1 MEKSENRIPLVR
13 RHNPL
18 TFYLRTLLYMFIALA
33 LRIVAF
39 LPLLALKWF
48 PEGSYFRWIA
58 ALCPV
63 LLIFFILPERFSFAQ
78 ALVQRSRERRF
89 SLDQATGLQNYGEK
103 LGESLLHAL
112 HVLKWAIPLA
122 AMLGWGYYL
131 YNNTDAISLMKGVG
145 DLGAGVT
152 AVWCA
157 VANFFIST
165 FGGTPLVANGSLM
178 EGIYAIGAMLGLGV
192 LILMWGVMRNSA
204 YRYIWALATLL
215 DKDPHAEARRRLRG
229 RRWKQFWVAMLNLV
243 LWTPALFVVFTTLKG
258 VLSDMSNAVFNY
270 MATKQLNLPELS
282 NAVWPL
288 LFAFLV
294 CYMPLLPV
302 RRILTAFFATKNLR
316 HLSVQPDIAPTE
328 IAGVTTTSSGAPEP
342 VAAPETATETAAQMA
357 AGQAYAPFTQPEPT
371 ELNDEAEMP
380 TPVTEPVPAYQPYH
394 AAEPA
399 PAAQTVEETVTAA
412 QATASGYAEEAP
424 TAAIEPAFTP
434 TEEAQPIP
442 MAQPAPE
449 PAVAPVTEPFA
460 AEPAEAAVE
469 TPADSM
475 EAANETPADSMDAAV
490 ETPTEAPALAEEA
503 PTVEDPAAD
512 AAAEVEEPVTDE
524 LEDFFAQ
531 PFQGTQAAPE
541 DRDGAEYEADKP
553 YPPTVNGDTAEP

>member
-18 TFYLRTLLYMFIALA
+18 TFYLRTLLYMFIALS

-48 PEGSYFRWIA
+48 PDGSYFRWIA

-112 HVLKWAIPLA
+112 HVLKWGIPLA

-270 MATKQLNLPELS
+270 MATQQLNLPELS

-342 VAAPETATETAAQMA
+342 MAAPGAATETAAQMA
-357 AGQAYAPFTQPEPT
+357 TGQAYAPFTQPEPT
-371 ELNDEAEMP
+371 ALNDEAEMP
-380 TPVTEPVPAYQPYH
+380 TPVPEPVPAYQPYH

-399 PAAQTVEETVTAA
+399 PAAQPVEETVA
-412 QATASGYAEEAP
+412 ATASGYAEEATTETID
-424 TAAIEPAFTP
+424 TAIPPA
-434 TEEAQPIP
+434 EETQPVP
-442 MAQPAPE
+442 MAEPAPE
-449 PAVAPVTEPFA
+449 PVTAPANESVAV
-460 AEPAEAAVE
+460 EPAEAAVE
-469 TPADSM
+469 TPADSV
-475 EAANETPADSMDAAV
+475 EAAV
-490 ETPTEAPALAEEA
+490 ETAAEAPALAEDA
-503 PTVEDPAAD
+503 PTVADPAAD
-512 AAAEVEEPVTDE
+512 AAAEAEEPVTDE

-541 DRDGAEYEADKP
+541 DRDGAEDEADKP